1 MQVLAPQPSP
11 LEIFAAHLNSDS
23 LLKRENQL
31 LGLRPAAPPATCLI
45 NPRVLSHLG
54 QPAEYSPNSWLARAT
69 SPGAS
74 PGKRGQRG
82 ACDSGLGA
90 GSCSPLAWDSRGR
103 DSPSLSLRPGSD
115 HLLPWGQ
122 LWCAG
127 QADSAVSGLSSGELQ
142 DRQDGVSLY
151 QSHQVLSLPLQLAL
165 LYPGRGDPGFRGVD
179 PGRQEQ
185 FHLCATDLLQ
195 LPQGGG
201 LCLHRCGCR
210 HHVHGLPGLH
220 RCHQGGP
227 LPAGAV
233 LCLPPPHAHRPGGR
247 WSPLLLQ
254 HRQAKAR
261 DGQHRDEAHP
271 GLQGRPRGQT
281 AGGLGLRAGSGEVL
295 RLGQLLQLD
304 GQCRAHEPHQ
314 CHLPLLLRG

>member
-1 MQVLAPQPSP
+1 MPGPVLTTFFPGASCGVLAKRTQLSRVCP
-11 LEIFAAHLNSDS
+11 AA
-23 LLKRENQL
+23 RL
-31 LGLRPAAPPATCLI
+31 LGL
-45 NPRVLSHLG
+45 VLRSHTR
-54 QPAEYSPNSWLARAT
+54 NH
-69 SPGAS
+69 
-74 PGKRGQRG
+74 
-82 ACDSGLGA
+82 C
-90 GSCSPLAWDSRGR
+90 SCP
-103 DSPSLSLRPGSD
+103 SPSLNR
-115 HLLPWGQ
+115 
-122 LWCAG
+122 
-127 QADSAVSGLSSGELQ
+127 ELQ

>member
-1 MQVLAPQPSP
+1 MVSVP
-11 LEIFAAHLNSDS
+11 L
-23 LLKRENQL
+23 
-31 LGLRPAAPPATCLI
+31 PPG
-45 NPRVLSHLG
+45 PF
-54 QPAEYSPNSWLARAT
+54 Y
-69 SPGAS
+69 
-74 PGKRGQRG
+74 
-82 ACDSGLGA
+82 
-90 GSCSPLAWDSRGR
+90 
-103 DSPSLSLRPGSD
+103 RPGSD